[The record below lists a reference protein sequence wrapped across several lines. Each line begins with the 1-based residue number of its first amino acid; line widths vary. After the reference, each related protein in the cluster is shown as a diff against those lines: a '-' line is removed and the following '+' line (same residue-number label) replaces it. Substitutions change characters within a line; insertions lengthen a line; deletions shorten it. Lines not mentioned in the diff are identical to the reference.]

1 MTTTSTAKSWLIHS
15 CKWSIAKNRKNGQ
28 CRELFFAWTWNSTK
42 QYKPNSTE
50 SAQSRS
56 IHAIVSL
63 VNCLHFTQTHQTNEC
78 RKRRRRRRNIRRE
91 SIYIHAVSSVCVCI
105 YKHNY
110 EPAHDYYCRIN
121 GAIYF
126 IMIFCIRRFVAV
138 NGSVAWVLGALKYF
152 CVVLSCLVLC
162 CIQIWFYVHALCL
175 KCLHE

>member
-1 MTTTSTAKSWLIHS
+1 MSWALLRLDLKFYKAIQTKLNQIRTVAFHS
-15 CKWSIAKNRKNGQ
+15 CDRFFG
-28 CRELFFAWTWNSTK
+28 ELFAFYTNSSNK
-42 QYKPNSTE
+42 RMRKKKKKE
-50 SAQSRS
+50 KK
-56 IHAIVSL
+56 
-63 VNCLHFTQTHQTNEC
+63 HQTW
-78 RKRRRRRRNIRRE
+78 
-91 SIYIHAVSSVCVCI
+91 IYLYSCCLKCVCVCI